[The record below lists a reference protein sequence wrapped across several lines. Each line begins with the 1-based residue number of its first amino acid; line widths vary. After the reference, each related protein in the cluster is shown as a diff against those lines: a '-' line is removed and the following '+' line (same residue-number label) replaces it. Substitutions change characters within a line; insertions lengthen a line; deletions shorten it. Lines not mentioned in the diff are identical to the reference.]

1 MRRRRLL
8 ARLQQ
13 GAVHN
18 VAFND
23 FVDLVQGFGFVHART
38 RGSHE
43 YYDHPGIPETLN
55 LQPLDGEAK
64 AYQIRQFLR
73 RVREYGLTL
82 EGD

>member
-1 MRRRRLL
+1 MSRRRLL

-23 FVDLVQGFGFVHART
+23 FVDLVQGFGFAHTRT

-43 YYDHPGIPETLN
+43 YYDHPDIPETLN
-55 LQPLDGEAK
+55 IQPLDGEAK
-64 AYQIRQFLR
+64 AYQIRQFLK

-82 EGD
+82 EDD